1 MLTEPD
7 GAGAPW
13 RPFARVCFRAK
24 GAADRNGTY
33 LPSLHNVSAQGA
45 MTSLP
50 IGSAGV
56 CHSAGNTHT
65 NRIVS
70 IRTQMTTMID
80 INASQADLI

>member
-1 MLTEPD
+1 M
-7 GAGAPW
+7 GRGAPW
-13 RPFARVCFRAK
+13 RPFERVCFRAK
-24 GAADRNGTY
+24 DAADRNGTY
-33 LPSLHNVSAQGA
+33 LPSLHVSAQGA